1 MEAGLSDHEARRL
14 VRLCQAADRARPAP
28 REARR
33 RGGAA
38 GGGGG
43 RKAPAA
49 PVRGASAGSGAGGS
63 REDGEG
69 RDEVEPAAA
78 DDPIE
83 RAEQA
88 ATEAWETLHL
98 HFYPR
103 VLGFCRRVLPEKAE
117 DLASD
122 IMLRARFRL
131 DRFDASRPFA
141 PWLLKTAANR
151 CWDETRRARRF
162 EPLDD
167 EGVEA
172 LVSETPTP
180 LEQLLTAEDRE
191 RVQQALGNLPARQ
204 RFALT
209 LRYGADLSY
218 DEIAATLGVTR
229 TNVGVLLLRGRRR
242 MRRLLSEGPE
252 GGTDE

>member
-1 MEAGLSDHEARRL
+1 MEGGLSDSEARRL
-14 VRLCQAADRARPAP
+14 VRLCQAADRARSTA
-28 REARR
+28 ADGRR
-33 RGGAA
+33 RGGA
-38 GGGGG
+38 GG
-43 RKAPAA
+43 RPSSGPGAA
-49 PVRGASAGSGAGGS
+49 ASPGGRAVEDRGVGG
-63 REDGEG
+63 RG
-69 RDEVEPAAA
+69 VEPADAE
-78 DDPIE
+78 DPVE
-83 RAEQA
+83 RAQQA
-88 ATEAWETLHL
+88 ATEAWEILYT
-98 HFYPR
+98 HFHPR
-103 VLGFCRRVLPEKAE
+103 VLGLCRRVLPDRAE
-117 DLASD
+117 DLAAD

-180 LEQLLTAEDRE
+180 LEQLITAEHRE
-191 RVQQALGNLPARQ
+191 RVERALRRLPARQ

-218 DEIAATLGVTR
+218 DEIAETLGVTR

-242 MRRLLSEGPE
+242 MRRLLAEGAE
-252 GGTDE
+252 GERE

>member
-28 REARR
+28 RDDRR

-38 GGGGG
+38 GGGG

-49 PVRGASAGSGAGGS
+49 AVRGAGSARRAGGARGGGGG
-63 REDGEG
+63 RE
-69 RDEVEPAAA
+69 EVEPADG

-180 LEQLLTAEDRE
+180 LEQLISAEDRE
-191 RVQQALGNLPARQ
+191 QVQHALGNLPARQ

-242 MRRLLSEGPE
+242 MRRLLSEGLE
-252 GGTDE
+252 GGPE

>member
-1 MEAGLSDHEARRL
+1 MGAGLSDHEARQL
-14 VRLCQAADRARPAP
+14 VRLCQAADRARPTLGPAP
-28 REARR
+28 GDERC

-38 GGGGG
+38 GGDG
-43 RKAPAA
+43 RSRSASGPGANPGRRA
-49 PVRGASAGSGAGGS
+49 SGEPRRG
-63 REDGEG
+63 R
-69 RDEVEPAAA
+69 VEPAEA

-83 RAEQA
+83 KAEQA
-88 ATEAWETLHL
+88 ATEAWETLHA
-98 HFYPR
+98 HFHPR

-191 RVQQALGNLPARQ
+191 QVQRALGSLPARQ

-218 DEIAATLGVTR
+218 DEIAETLGVTR

-242 MRRLLSEGPE
+242 LRRLLSEGLE
-252 GGTDE
+252 GGAE

>member
-1 MEAGLSDHEARRL
+1 MEGGLSDSEARRL
-14 VRLCQAADRARPAP
+14 VRLCLAADRARSTA
-28 REARR
+28 ADGRR

-38 GGGGG
+38 GRRSSGPG
-43 RKAPAA
+43 AA
-49 PVRGASAGSGAGGS
+49 PSPRAGAVEDRG
-63 REDGEG
+63 
-69 RDEVEPAAA
+69 VEPAGAE
-78 DDPIE
+78 DPVE
-83 RAEQA
+83 RAQRA
-88 ATEAWETLHL
+88 ATEAWEILYT
-98 HFYPR
+98 HFHPR
-103 VLGFCRRVLPEKAE
+103 VLGLCRRVLPDRAE

-180 LEQLLTAEDRE
+180 LEQLITAEHRE
-191 RVQQALGNLPARQ
+191 RVERALRRLPARQ

-218 DEIAATLGVTR
+218 DEIAETLGVTR

-242 MRRLLSEGPE
+242 MRRLLAEGVE
-252 GGTDE
+252 GERE